1 VAMRK
6 NKEMLERLLKQE
18 IVDTVLALIREGESL
33 TMEEVAR
40 RCGVAKG
47 TLYNYFQNKEE
58 LLSHVHQAVLGPLVE
73 SHQKIFSSANDPLVK
88 LHQFIDAV
96 YGTSETLSTYFRF
109 VWQNKTAEMMFRE
122 RVNLVLHPLARICQE
137 GIARSEFVKVDP
149 YLMAEMIFG
158 TVIGPFNSLPY
169 RESEGGSHLD
179 KTQMKQDVKKLIDRI
194 VL

>member
-1 VAMRK
+1 MAMRR

-18 IVDTVLALIREGESL
+18 IVDTVLALISEGESL

-73 SHQKIFSSANDPLVK
+73 SHQKIFTSANEPLVK
-88 LHQFIDAV
+88 IHQFIDAV

-109 VWQNKTAEMMFRE
+109 VWQNKTAEMMFLE
-122 RVNLVLHPLARICQE
+122 RVELLLHPLAAICQE
-137 GIARSEFVKVDP
+137 GIERSGFVKVDP
-149 YLMAEMIFG
+149 YIMAEMIYG
-158 TVIGPFNSLPY
+158 TVIGPFTTLPY
-169 RESEGGSHLD
+169 RDGGSHPD
-179 KTQMKQDVKKLIDRI
+179 KTKMQQDVKKLIDQI